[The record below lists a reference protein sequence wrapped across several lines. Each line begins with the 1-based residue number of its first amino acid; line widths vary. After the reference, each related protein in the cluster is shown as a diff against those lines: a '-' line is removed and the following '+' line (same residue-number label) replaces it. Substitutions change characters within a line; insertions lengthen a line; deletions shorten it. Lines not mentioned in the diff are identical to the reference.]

1 MNNKYK
7 FLCVILACVLILP
20 MFSSCEGIG
29 DGAMTPSV
37 GRENDDDASV
47 DNKEEIKKD
56 EPVSSKTKPLY
67 KRNTERS
74 DFAKLG
80 EVEGCAVFRYNLSG
94 VMQERS
100 YPVSDL
106 AKTLYTDLAYGKLDS
121 GAARNTNISDYITV
135 EFTDTNGKT
144 EKYCVW
150 ADNFVMKM
158 RVEIS
163 EKNTPLGKIDGA
175 YAQCEQYVLTYKG

>member
-1 MNNKYK
+1 MKKY
-7 FLCVILACVLILP
+7 LPIVILLLVALMLPSCV
-20 MFSSCEGIG
+20 GIG
-29 DGAMTPSV
+29 DGAMIPSIE
-37 GRENDDDASV
+37 RDNDNAVSV
-47 DNKEEIKKD
+47 DQKEEIKKD
-56 EPVSSKTKPLY
+56 ETASSKTKSLY

-94 VMQERS
+94 VKQERS
-100 YPVSDL
+100 YPSSDL
-106 AKTLYTDLAYGKLDS
+106 AKTLYTDIAYGKLDS

-135 EFTDTNGKT
+135 EFTDTDGKT

-175 YAQCEQYVLTYKG
+175 YAKCEEYVLTYKG